1 MTTPRTHH
9 TPLILVVL
17 ATLALAGCVGLPR
30 PPAVRTPSPG
40 SPVMTAASATT
51 AAAPAAGSAAGSGAG
66 SGGGG
71 TPLPVLA
78 TRSFA
83 LSGGEVE
90 VAITTFAQ
98 EGETLT
104 LDFTVTNDSA
114 EPLEAVRFGT
124 GRRAEVD
131 GIYVVDAAHGRRHLP
146 ARSADGSCVCS
157 STMGLAVHPGQSL
170 TFSVVF
176 GALPEG
182 VTSATVV
189 IPLAGSFVDLPVTR

>member
-90 VAITTFAQ
+90 VDAS
-98 EGETLT
+98 
-104 LDFTVTNDSA
+104 VT
-114 EPLEAVRFGT
+114 
-124 GRRAEVD
+124 
-131 GIYVVDAAHGRRHLP
+131 
-146 ARSADGSCVCS
+146 
-157 STMGLAVHPGQSL
+157 
-170 TFSVVF
+170 
-176 GALPEG
+176 
-182 VTSATVV
+182 
-189 IPLAGSFVDLPVTR
+189 